1 MGCVLDANIV
11 KGVFEEDVHGTHD
24 LTDSPGSVLRRI
36 IASGERIC
44 IDDGGLMQAEW
55 ANCVEREWFEN
66 WFLTLASESNL
77 TAISPIDC
85 RHILKR
91 LRIDYG
97 FPQTRDRAVLTVAL
111 TDAAT
116 QGRSR
121 LLTEDLDFFDP
132 KAKGQAKTRQRLL
145 SGQTSAP
152 VATFLSSKH
161 KVKVQSACLCNA

>member
-24 LTDSPGSVLRRI
+24 LTDSPVSVLRRI

-44 IDDGGLMQAEW
+44 IDDGDVMQAEW

-66 WFLTLASESNL
+66 WFVTLASESNL
-77 TAISPIDC
+77 ATITPIDC

-97 FPQTRDRAVLTVAL
+97 FPQTRDRTVLMVAL

-116 QGRSR
+116 EGRSR
-121 LLTEDLDFFDP
+121 LVTEDLDFFDP
-132 KAKGQAKTRQRLL
+132 KAKAQARIRQRVL
-145 SGQTSAP
+145 SGQTAAP
-152 VATFLSSKH
+152 LAAFLKSKH
-161 KVKVQSACLCNA
+161 KVQVQSACLCNA